1 MDNSNKA
8 KKLDYKWI
16 VVVVCFLM
24 IMVTLGFCSSP
35 KSLFL
40 DVVSESLGIDRTAFS
55 LNDTFRFIS
64 NAIVNLFFGALVHK
78 FGTKKLMV
86 AGIGCL
92 VISMSLYAAA
102 TQLWMLYLAGT
113 FLGIGFSWTGT
124 TMIGCVIN
132 KWCRENRGTI
142 MGAVLAANG
151 VGGAI
156 AIQILSPIIES
167 GGENYR
173 YAYLISGAAVLL
185 VGVIILIFMREAP
198 KNYDNTQPVTTKK
211 KGRGN
216 IWAGIEF
223 SKAKT
228 LPYFYISL
236 VCVFLTGFCLQGISG
251 IAKAHMKDMGL
262 AVEYIAFAM
271 SFHSISLACFKFLTG
286 FIYDKMG
293 LRFTSTMCSSTASV
307 VTFLLAIVNDSPV
320 GMVIALIY
328 SVFSSLALPLE
339 TIMLPIYA
347 SSLFGEQSYEK
358 ILGIMV
364 SVNVVGYAT
373 GIPCANLCF
382 DFLGTYTP
390 ILIACALIMLMVT
403 ITMQFVFTKAN
414 AMRAEVEK
422 QAENDSKTV

>member
-92 VISMSLYAAA
+92 VISMGLYAAA

-156 AIQILSPIIES
+156 AIRYFLLLSSRAEKITDTLILF
-167 GGENYR
+167 R
-173 YAYLISGAAVLL
+173 
-185 VGVIILIFMREAP
+185 
-198 KNYDNTQPVTTKK
+198 
-211 KGRGN
+211 GRRCC
-216 IWAGIEF
+216 
-223 SKAKT
+223 
-228 LPYFYISL
+228 SL
-236 VCVFLTGFCLQGISG
+236 V
-251 IAKAHMKDMGL
+251 
-262 AVEYIAFAM
+262 
-271 SFHSISLACFKFLTG
+271 
-286 FIYDKMG
+286 
-293 LRFTSTMCSSTASV
+293 
-307 VTFLLAIVNDSPV
+307 
-320 GMVIALIY
+320 
-328 SVFSSLALPLE
+328 
-339 TIMLPIYA
+339 
-347 SSLFGEQSYEK
+347 
-358 ILGIMV
+358 
-364 SVNVVGYAT
+364 
-373 GIPCANLCF
+373 
-382 DFLGTYTP
+382 
-390 ILIACALIMLMVT
+390 
-403 ITMQFVFTKAN
+403 
-414 AMRAEVEK
+414 
-422 QAENDSKTV
+422 